1 MSVDGS
7 GSYNATDDLEAIE
20 NDTLPGTSNVKKII
34 GSLKLRLAQ
43 DNPTNTDTNI
53 NRTERV
59 DVSTPPKA
67 QGVLDQLGLG
77 EGFNTPVEYKVPT
90 SLASTTTPAVA
101 DPTAPSMTNPTE
113 PASVAMPDA
122 TPMDDTGG
130 MPGVMSSFNAIAY
143 VIENGEIKCASCE
156 NYYIPESEAHI
167 KSAHCGAHECPDLRT
182 EEDMTGVDGVMVA
195 SKLPED
201 AEEGDVVRGKMI
213 KTTDEE
219 TRLASTDDYLAA
231 FEKTSSDSTMYYR
244 GYEDAKVGRPLDEDL
259 AELSDDYFHGYDQF
273 KHYHEDPQKSAPQS
287 LYDIKPNSNNNPR
300 EKLTQ
305 GEADLGL
312 NELTDGHG
320 FATHASNDSLKEASP
335 LDFAH
340 ALEQSGQAKRE
351 RNREISMNMA
361 LQAPFLNQME
371 ENNCKLCETL
381 GHTNSHA
388 MHESFV
394 PQQEAPKPTFNSGG
408 PAPQGPKVNPIR
420 PVHQQIGD
428 LLDVGK
434 NIGTEVA
441 KEQAKIAPKEL
452 ATEIAGGGPEDPLA
466 DIAAGGEEAFA
477 IGKGV
482 AKGLIKN
489 PLKTVQV
496 GKDIKQ
502 DAQVVVPKV
511 KKLLSVSSKSVF
523 PTDVIGKFF
532 ED

>member
-67 QGVLDQLGLG
+67 QTPLEQLGLG
-77 EGFNTPVEYKVPT
+77 EGFSTPVDYTLPT
-90 SLASTTTPAVA
+90 SLANTTTPAVG
-101 DPTAPSMTNPTE
+101 DSPESSMVTPTQPV
-113 PASVAMPDA
+113 SVSMPDA
-122 TPMDDTGG
+122 TMDDQGG
-130 MPGVMSSFNAIAY
+130 MPVMSSFNAIAY

-167 KSAHCGAHECPDLRT
+167 KSAHCGFPGCPDA
-182 EEDMTGVDGVMVA
+182 EGKVDYKKEGMEFIPNGKADDHFTLVA
-195 SKLPED
+195 SVI
-201 AEEGDVVRGKMI
+201 EEGDIIDGKMI

-219 TRLASTDDYLAA
+219 TKLASTEDYLAA
-231 FEKTSSDSTMYYR
+231 FEKNASDSTMYYR
-244 GYEDAKVGRPLDEDL
+244 GYEDAKAGRPLDEDL

-300 EKLTQ
+300 ERLTQ

-320 FATHASNDSLKEASP
+320 FATHASNDSLKEASEDP
-335 LDFAH
+335 LEFAH
-340 ALEQSGQAKRE
+340 ALEKSEQ
-351 RNREISMNMA
+351 
-361 LQAPFLNQME
+361 E
-371 ENNCKLCETL
+371 EK
-381 GHTNSHA
+381 A
-388 MHESFV
+388 QK
-394 PQQEAPKPTFNSGG
+394 QQTMSDMSTPSSTFNSGKFTDTD
-408 PAPQGPKVNPIR
+408 QKL
-420 PVHQQIGD
+420 PV
-428 LLDVGK
+428 
-434 NIGTEVA
+434 
-441 KEQAKIAPKEL
+441 
-452 ATEIAGGGPEDPLA
+452 
-466 DIAAGGEEAFA
+466 
-477 IGKGV
+477 GV
-482 AKGLIKN
+482 L
-489 PLKTVQV
+489 
-496 GKDIKQ
+496 
-502 DAQVVVPKV
+502 
-511 KKLLSVSSKSVF
+511 SSKLPF